1 MDKQQ
6 QHLLAKEVF
15 SPQMT
20 KFRRERIIPLYKD
33 ETWSADLIDKSSLS
47 KYNNNYKFIL
57 TVIDIFTKYA
67 WAIPLKNKS
76 GLSIAN
82 GFKLVLG
89 ENPHGGSESRKPEK
103 LWVDRGSEFYN
114 KTFKSLLK
122 EYGTGKAA
130 SGIELYSTYSDLKAV
145 FIERF
150 DRTLLH
156 IINKPMFIN
165 GAGNWVNILNDA
177 VLTYNNNIHST
188 INMTPVDA
196 SNNPD
201 KVKYTFNFKNIKP
214 KFKVGD
220 YVRNADKRNIF
231 SKSYTSNWNR
241 ELFKVNEVLKTQ
253 PPTYKK
259 EDING
264 EIIEGKYYEQE
275 LLKSEF
281 DFESNN
287 KVLESLNIDI
297 S

>member
-1 MDKQQ
+1 MTRNRFNQAKNQSGNS
-6 QHLLAKEVF
+6 LLGLT
-15 SPQMT
+15 ST
-20 KFRRERIIPLYKD
+20 NNL
-33 ETWSADLIDKSSLS
+33 TLS
-47 KYNNNYKFIL
+47 KARGLFLEDNDNIDMKDAYKITNVHPNNYNMK
-57 TVIDIFTKYA
+57 D
-67 WAIPLKNKS
+67 
-76 GLSIAN
+76 
-82 GFKLVLG
+82 
-89 ENPHGGSESRKPEK
+89 
-103 LWVDRGSEFYN
+103 
-114 KTFKSLLK
+114 
-122 EYGTGKAA
+122 
-130 SGIELYSTYSDLKAV
+130 TYKITNV
-145 FIERF
+145 
-150 DRTLLH
+150 H
-156 IINKPMFIN
+156 P
-165 GAGNWVNILNDA
+165 
-177 VLTYNNNIHST
+177 
-188 INMTPVDA
+188 
-196 SNNPD
+196 NNPD

-253 PPTYKK
+253 PPTYKI